1 MKEADAGRSPGS
13 YYFVNLGCPKNLVD
27 AERAA
32 AGLRA
37 SGWEESPSIGDAD
50 LIVVTTC
57 AFISLAEEESIE
69 VILGIAAAKEP
80 LQRLA
85 VLGCL
90 VSREG
95 AELESLLPEVDLFLT
110 VEEMPELADR
120 VTEKRR
126 ARSAPVGIGVAGR
139 ILFTPPHIAY
149 LKISEGCSNRC
160 AYCMIPAIR
169 GELRSRDAGDI
180 ESEAKGLVSAGVRE
194 LVIVAQDTTAW
205 EGGLGGGGGAGG
217 RSNLYR
223 LLEGIA
229 GAGSEWIRLMY
240 LHPARVD
247 PLEIIGL
254 AERGVILP
262 YLDIPVQHASDRILE
277 RMGRGYGL
285 EDLRRIFGA
294 LRSSGVDF
302 VLRTTV
308 MVGFPGES
316 DSDFRVLHDFLDEF
330 SLDHVGVFE
339 FSPERGTGAAL
350 FGEQVPERVK
360 VDRRDELLELQMD
373 ISHERLGSRVGGRET
388 IIVDGLL
395 DEEERPGPDIWG
407 VGRFYGQSFE
417 IDGVTF
423 LSGTEVAPGRFASG
437 RILEAEAY
445 DLFASIDRDL
455 G

>member
-1 MKEADAGRSPGS
+1 MKEADPGRSPGS

-37 SGWEESPSIGDAD
+37 YGWDESPSIHDAD

-57 AFISLAEEESIE
+57 AFISLAEEESVE
-69 VILGIAAAKEP
+69 VILGIAAAKKP
-80 LQRLA
+80 SQRLA

-95 AELESLLPEVDLFLT
+95 SELESLLPEVDLFLT
-110 VEEMPELADR
+110 VGEMAGLADR
-120 VTEKRR
+120 VTEEDF
-126 ARSAPVGIGVAGR
+126 APSAPAGGGVAGR
-139 ILFTPPHIAY
+139 MLFTPPHIAY

-160 AYCMIPAIR
+160 AYCTIPDIR
-169 GELRSRDAGDI
+169 GELRNRGARDI
-180 ESEAKGLVSAGVRE
+180 ESEAGALVSAGVRE

-205 EGGLGGGGGAGG
+205 EGEPGAGDG
-217 RSNLYR
+217 RGERTDLYR

-229 GAGSEWIRLMY
+229 GTGPEWIRLMY

-247 PLEIIGL
+247 PLRIIGL

-262 YLDIPVQHASDRILE
+262 YLDIPVQHASGRILE

-285 EDLRRIFGA
+285 EDLRRIFGT

-316 DSDFRVLHDFLDEF
+316 DSDFRILHDFLDEF
-330 SLDHVGVFE
+330 SLDHVGIFE

-350 FGEQVPERVK
+350 LGERVPERTK
-360 VDRRDELLELQMD
+360 VERRDELIELQMD

-388 IIVDGLL
+388 VIVDELL
-395 DEEERPGPDIWG
+395 EAQERPLPDVWG
-407 VGRFYGQSFE
+407 TGRFFGQSYE

-423 LSGTEVAPGRFASG
+423 LSGTELAPGRFASA

-445 DLFASIDRDL
+445 DLFASVDRDL

>member
-1 MKEADAGRSPGS
+1 MKEADTRRSPGS
-13 YYFVNLGCPKNLVD
+13 YFFVNLGCPKNLVD
-27 AERAA
+27 AERTA

-37 SGWEESPSIGDAD
+37 YGWEEAPSITDAD

-57 AFISLAEEESIE
+57 AFISLAEEESID
-69 VILGIAAAKEP
+69 VILQVAAEKSSS
-80 LQRLA
+80 QRLA

-95 AELESLLPEVDLFLT
+95 AELESLLPEVDIFLP
-110 VEEMPELADR
+110 VSEMGELAER
-120 VTEKRR
+120 VTAKG
-126 ARSAPVGIGVAGR
+126 PVPCAAGKEGAAER

-160 AYCMIPAIR
+160 AYCLIPAIR
-169 GELRSRDAGDI
+169 GELRCRGEGEI
-180 ESEAKGLVSAGVRE
+180 ESEAEGLVAAGVRE
-194 LVIVAQDTTAW
+194 IVIVAQDTTAW
-205 EGGLGGGGGAGG
+205 SGGAGRG
-217 RSNLYR
+217 REEGARDDLYR
-223 LLEGIA
+223 LLEAIA
-229 GAGSEWIRLMY
+229 AAEPDWVRLMY
-240 LHPARVD
+240 LHPARLD
-247 PLEIIGL
+247 AERIIGL
-254 AERGVILP
+254 AERGVMIP

-285 EDLRRIFGA
+285 EDLKRIFGT
-294 LRSSGVDF
+294 LRSSKIEF

-308 MVGFPGES
+308 MVGFPGET

-339 FSPERGTGAAL
+339 FSPERGTRAAL
-350 FGEQVPERVK
+350 LAERVPERIK
-360 VDRRDELLELQMD
+360 VERRDELLELQMD
-373 ISHERLGSRVGGRET
+373 ISHERLGSRIGGRET
-388 IIVDGLL
+388 ILVDGLL
-395 DEEERPGPDIWG
+395 GVDERPTPDVWG
-407 VGRFYGQSFE
+407 VGRFYGQSYE

-437 RILEAEAY
+437 TILEAEAY